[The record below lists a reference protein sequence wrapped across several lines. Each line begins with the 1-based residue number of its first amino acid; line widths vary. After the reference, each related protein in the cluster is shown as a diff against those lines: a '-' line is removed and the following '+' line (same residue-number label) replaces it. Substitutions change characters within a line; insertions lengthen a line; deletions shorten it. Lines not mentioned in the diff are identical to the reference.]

1 MIHVFVILEA
11 IPFKVVTYSELKHSC
26 AVLRVHTL
34 MRDNLV
40 NVVPVITKV
49 RLNLPSL
56 QALQS
61 NRDPA
66 ICNLKCLLLRVPYQ
80 VNEVVDLLGGMPQCK
95 LLLLAIEP
103 YLGLLLDESVQ
114 YQLNLLKLL
123 HVLCLLGS
131 KHFLAPIPYLLLDL
145 GHLRRLLVVDILHAN
160 LLMILPFELVNQSWC
175 EESIRFIFLL
185 LWVA

>member
-1 MIHVFVILEA
+1 MIHVFVMLEA
-11 IPFKVVTYSELKHSC
+11 IPFKIVAYSELKHSY

-34 MRDNLV
+34 MRDNFV

-61 NRDPA
+61 NSDPA

-80 VNEVVDLLGGMPQCK
+80 VNKVVDLLGGMPQCK

-103 YLGLLLDESVQ
+103 YLGLLLDKSVQ

-131 KHFLAPIPYLLLDL
+131 KHFLAPIPDLLPNL
-145 GHLRRLLVVDILHAN
+145 GHLRSLLVVDILHAN
-160 LLMILPFELVNQSWC
+160 LLMILPFELVN
-175 EESIRFIFLL
+175 
-185 LWVA
+185 